1 MPMLDRLWNFLSRH
15 LVSILLGAL
24 TVILLCCA
32 CLLGLDPSAKYDAQ
46 PVTVGEAPAVYYP
59 GQEDAP
65 YAFLIAGNRKD
76 TASKALLSCILP
88 SGCPVLVTSH
98 EEAAGEIGRSV
109 LEAQTAAL
117 SQKSGLPQEKI
128 ILIGYHYGASSLLD
142 EMVYGSQA
150 YQAMVI
156 LSPVVGSSAMDE
168 AIIVNGNYQNKSDW
182 INSLSPSMVRQPVL
196 LLTSNMDD
204 ISTPYM
210 VTLIYN
216 KLSGSELIH
225 MGGVY
230 HASRGQVNLSVVD
243 GGIHPN
249 IPYNSTVLQDVVT
262 YLNSQ
267 TTLELST
274 VGWVWLLRGLRF
286 LMLAALLVSMWVV
299 QILARRHSSEI
310 SYGIAPSQEEGGPF
324 PGRLLLSQGVGW
336 LPGLL
341 VLGGLCALL
350 GRVLTLD
357 VAVLYSLSLLA
368 LFAGKA
374 LVMLLTARRAPVRFF
389 RPLRLHP
396 GRLLL
401 SLGYTAACGAVL
413 LVIPFSGFTFRWP
426 QPRALLLAL
435 GLALA
440 AFPWFW
446 GFLVQEELLRRK
458 HTPGIWFSCVYLL
471 DFLPLGAF
479 VILYGVFTGY
489 TGLLLALYLL
499 LFTAGGC
506 LLANGV
512 RTISGS
518 LVVGAALPSLLFQFL
533 ALLFTQ
539 IPSLM

>member
-1 MPMLDRLWNFLSRH
+1 MPMLNRLWNFLSRH
-15 LVSILLGAL
+15 LVSILLGAM

-32 CLLGLDPSAKYDAQ
+32 CLLGLDPSAKYESQ
-46 PVTVGEAPAVYYP
+46 PVTVGGSPAVYYP

-98 EEAAGEIGRSV
+98 QEAAGEAGRSV
-109 LEAQTAAL
+109 LEAQTEALCRESGL
-117 SQKSGLPQEKI
+117 SQEQI

-142 EMVYGSQA
+142 EMVYGDQA
-150 YQAMVI
+150 YRALVV
-156 LSPVVGSSAMDE
+156 LSPVIGSSAMDE
-168 AIIVNGNYQNKSDW
+168 AIIVNGNYRNKSDW
-182 INSLSPSMVRQPVL
+182 INSLSPEMVRQPVL

-210 VTLIYN
+210 ITLIYN

-262 YLNSQ
+262 YLNGQ
-267 TTLELST
+267 TGLGLST
-274 VGWVWLLRGLRF
+274 TVWVWVLRGLRF
-286 LMLAALLVSMWVV
+286 IMLTALLIGMWVV
-299 QILARRHSSEI
+299 QILARRHSSDI
-310 SYGIAPSQEEGGPF
+310 SYGIASPNSEGGPF
-324 PGRLLLSQGVGW
+324 PRNLLLSQGLGW
-336 LPGLL
+336 LPALP
-341 VLGGLCALL
+341 VLGALTFL
-350 GRVLTLD
+350 WGQALQPD
-357 VAVLYSLSLLA
+357 VASLYSLSLLA
-368 LFAGKA
+368 LFVGQG
-374 LVMLLTARRAPVRFF
+374 LVMLLLHRSRSVPFL
-389 RPLRLHP
+389 RPLRLQP
-396 GRLLL
+396 GRVLLGL
-401 SLGYTAACGAVL
+401 FYAAACGAVL

-426 QPRALLLAL
+426 QPGSLLEALVLAL
-435 GLALA
+435 CS
-440 AFPWFW
+440 FPWFW
-446 GFLVQEELLRRK
+446 GFLIQEELLRQK
-458 HTPGIWFSCVYLL
+458 HTPAVWFSCVYLL
-471 DFLPLGAF
+471 GFLPLGAF

-506 LLANGV
+506 LLASGIRAV
-512 RTISGS
+512 SGS
-518 LVVGAALPSLLFQFL
+518 LVVGAALPALLFQFL
-533 ALLFTQ
+533 ALFFTE